1 MSRTWRR
8 AAMAMKCGRC
18 GTEIPQAAP
27 MLMITIDRVAR
38 PVVRCVACEG
48 PAPELPPL
56 VDRPPAAAFPFT
68 RFTPGMLP
76 LDWKQRQG
84 SREPGEEG

>member
-18 GTEIPQAAP
+18 GAAIVQAEP
-27 MLMITIDRVAR
+27 MLLIMIDRVAR

-48 PAPELPPL
+48 PAPALPPL
-56 VDRPPAAAFPFT
+56 VDRPPAAALPVT
-68 RFTPGMLP
+68 RFTAGMLP
-76 LDWKQRQG
+76 LDWKQRQA
-84 SREPGEEG
+84 REPGEDG